1 MPVFEISFY
10 NKQTM
15 AEARKTSNESS
26 AEFNRSFKFDWRLF
40 AAAVRVNIAYC
51 DALFHAG
58 VVTRI
63 ESERIKNGLQAIL
76 KRAEFD
82 RNYFEETWADDV
94 HSFIETRLVGLI
106 GEAGEKINVGRS
118 RYEQTATAL
127 RFWLRG
133 EIEKISKNLRDL
145 QSALIEAGERQKE
158 AVLPAYAN
166 SQKAQPILW
175 AHWCLA
181 YYEMFSRDRERL
193 DEVWRRVNV
202 LPLGA
207 GVMAGTAFEIDREEV
222 ARSLGFEGVSANSLD
237 AVADR
242 DFAIEFLAAC
252 ALLMTHLT
260 RLAEDMILYSS
271 DEFGFIEASAAIS
284 IFASA
289 TNLGNLEIVRGKA
302 GRVFGHQI
310 AILSTMKNLPLGI
323 HRDLRETEEA
333 VFDTVDT
340 VKSCLIT
347 MKNAAECLRV
357 NVEKTRAAATKGY
370 LNADELADYLIQR
383 NVPSGIAKKTVSEI
397 MSYAV
402 AQRKELDELSLKE
415 IRQFSDRIGDDIH
428 EALSLE
434 QTLASKNQIG
444 GTAPER
450 VFEALE
456 HAKTEIER
464 EGN

>member
-1 MPVFEISFY
+1 MKTE
-10 NKQTM
+10 
-15 AEARKTSNESS
+15 RKSLLNEKN
-26 AEFNRSFKFDWRLF
+26 AEFNRAFDSDRRLF
-40 AAAVRVNIAYC
+40 AAAARVNFAYC

-58 VVTRI
+58 VVTRL
-63 ESERIKNGLQAIL
+63 ESERIKNGLQTII

-82 RNYFEETWADDV
+82 RNYFGESAAEDV

-133 EIEKISKNLRDL
+133 EIVKISKNLRDL

-166 SQKAQPILW
+166 SQKAQTILW

-207 GVMAGTAFEIDREEV
+207 DFLAGTAFEIDREEV
-222 ARSLGFEGVSANSLD
+222 ARALDFEGVSANSLD

-242 DFAIEFLAAC
+242 DFAVEFLAAC
-252 ALLMTHLT
+252 ALLIAHLA
-260 RLAEDMILYSS
+260 RLAEDFILYSS
-271 DEFGFIEASAAIS
+271 AEFGYVEFAGASGAVS
-284 IFASA
+284 NYLPV
-289 TNLGNLEIVRGKA
+289 TNSNNLEIVRGKA
-302 GRVFGHQI
+302 GRIFGYQV
-310 AILSTMKNLPLGI
+310 ALLSTMKNLPLGI
-323 HRDLRETEEA
+323 HRDLQETEEA

-340 VKSCLIT
+340 VNSCLLI
-347 MKNAAECLRV
+347 MKNALENLRLS
-357 NVEKTRAAATKGY
+357 ETKTRAATKGY

-383 NVPSGIAKKTVSEI
+383 NVSSGVAKKTVGEI
-397 MSYAV
+397 ISYAV
-402 AQRKELDELSLKE
+402 SQKKELSELSLME
-415 IRQFSDRIGDDIH
+415 MRQFSDCFGDDIH
-428 EALSLE
+428 EVLSLE
-434 QTLASKNQIG
+434 QILAGKNQIG

-450 VFEALE
+450 VFEALD
-456 HAKTEIER
+456 HARTEIQR
-464 EGN
+464 EEDEQLPF